1 MLNHFSKISK
11 ATKRD
16 FDWGPHPVWL
26 ETYLAISH
34 PILGLRALIVHGKKT
49 SAQFD
54 EWNILTEIHGIYIYI
69 WIYGFWMLKRMR
81 KNTTIIRRFTGLHSC
96 WFTHQTKWWYGGWAS
111 EILRHQK
118 DGWNPS
124 KIMGC
129 LPPINWWFGFRWPI
143 HSISCS
149 KLLPSGKHTV

>member
-69 WIYGFWMLKRMR
+69 YMDLWLLDAKKDAKKHHDHPKIY
-81 KNTTIIRRFTGLHSC
+81 
-96 WFTHQTKWWYGGWAS
+96 WAS
-111 EILRHQK
+111 
-118 DGWNPS
+118 
-124 KIMGC
+124 
-129 LPPINWWFGFRWPI
+129 
-143 HSISCS
+143 
-149 KLLPSGKHTV
+149 